1 MARTKNKSTNPILF
15 WKPNQFPSAR
25 FRDTRWEPAA
35 IGHAENTETD
45 AGEDTDPDEAAKIEY
60 LRNRFR
66 NNEAEGFDCAS
77 GPSGC
82 GPKGN

>member
-25 FRDTRWEPAA
+25 FRDTSWEPDA
-35 IGHAENTETD
+35 IGHATS
-45 AGEDTDPDEAAKIEY
+45 EDTNEDDTASPDEAAKIEY

-66 NNEAEGFDCAS
+66 NNESEGFDCSAGS
-77 GPSGC
+77 SGC
-82 GPKGN
+82 GPS